1 MVDLLATDP
10 YRISVLDRDIEC
22 REVRRLAC
30 RHWVAL
36 GTRDERLKCEQG
48 LDKLPHTSRS
58 QIRPLQACKE
68 SRRMSVWRYD
78 FSERCT
84 VQTYSQRLRQMTVLR
99 DLTRNLQ
106 HKLDDVPN
114 DSGEVAWRKGQAS
127 ALTDNDEVGFA

>member
-30 RHWVAL
+30 RHWVEAGVKSAL
-36 GTRDERLKCEQG
+36 CRRA
-48 LDKLPHTSRS
+48 RS
-58 QIRPLQACKE
+58 LEGCLCGAMIFLNE
-68 SRRMSVWRYD
+68 
-78 FSERCT
+78 
-84 VQTYSQRLRQMTVLR
+84 
-99 DLTRNLQ
+99 

>member
-78 FSERCT
+78 FSEHCT
-84 VQTYSQRLRQMTVLR
+84 VQTCSQRLRQMVLR
-99 DLTRNLQ
+99 YSARNLQ

-114 DSGEVAWRKGQAS
+114 GSGEVAWRKCQAPTF
-127 ALTDNDEVGFA
+127 TDNDEMSFA